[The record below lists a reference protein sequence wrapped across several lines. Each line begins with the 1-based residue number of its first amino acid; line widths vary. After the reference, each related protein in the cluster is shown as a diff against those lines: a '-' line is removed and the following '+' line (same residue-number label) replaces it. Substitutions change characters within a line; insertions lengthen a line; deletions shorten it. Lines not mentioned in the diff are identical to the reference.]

1 MLSESLQTDRGV
13 DNKVSN
19 IDFVISDYLCTKND
33 NNMAN
38 ICSLVEIIESFDDSP
53 SMILVGFQFIN
64 QLTGGL
70 HAGSVITIGARTGMG
85 KTSFALSLS
94 INLTIKN
101 NIPCLYLS
109 AAHSSIMLANR
120 LRTMIG
126 NKVGKTRLYI
136 DDTINMDFEVVEQST
151 IEAKEKYDVNVVIID
166 TLQCLRFPVSDL
178 KSRQNHIAESMLS
191 LKSLAR
197 RLNICIVVMSELNRN
212 IDIRDGLDGKIPQL
226 PDLRDS
232 GSIEIV
238 SDVVMFIH
246 RYDYYNV
253 FLDELGNDLRG
264 KAEIIVAKNTYGKT
278 GKCDMVFDSNNVCF
292 MNPIIMKDNI

>member
-1 MLSESLQTDRGV
+1 
-13 DNKVSN
+13 
-19 IDFVISDYLCTKND
+19 
-33 NNMAN
+33 MAN
-38 ICSLVEIIESFDDSP
+38 ICSLEEIIESFNDSP
-53 SMILVGFQFIN
+53 STMLTGFQCID
-64 QLTGGL
+64 QLVGGL
-70 HAGSVITIGARTGMG
+70 HSGSVITIGARTGMG

-94 INLTIKN
+94 INLAIKN

-109 AAHSSIMLANR
+109 VAHSSVILVSR

-126 NKVGKTRLYI
+126 DEVGKTRLYI
-136 DDTINMDFEVVEQST
+136 DDTIDMDFAVVEQST

-166 TLQCLRFPVSDL
+166 TLQCLRFTVADGT
-178 KSRQNHIAESMLS
+178 SRQTHIAESMLS

-212 IDIRDGLDGKIPQL
+212 IDIRDGLDGKAPQL
-226 PDLRDS
+226 SDLRDS

-246 RYDYYNV
+246 RYDYYKV
-253 FLDELGNDLRG
+253 FVDELGNDLRG

-278 GKCDMVFDSNNVCF
+278 GKCDMVFDSTRIFF
-292 MNPIIMKDNI
+292 MEQKN

>member
-1 MLSESLQTDRGV
+1 
-13 DNKVSN
+13 
-19 IDFVISDYLCTKND
+19 
-33 NNMAN
+33 MAN
-38 ICSLVEIIESFDDSP
+38 ICSFEEIIESFNDSL
-53 SMILVGFQFIN
+53 STILTGFQCID
-64 QLTGGL
+64 QLAGGL
-70 HAGSVITIGARTGMG
+70 HSGSVITIGARTGMG

-94 INLTIKN
+94 INLAIKN

-109 AAHSSIMLANR
+109 AAHSSIMLVSR

-126 NKVGKTRLYI
+126 DEVGKTRLYI
-136 DDTINMDFEVVEQST
+136 DDTIDMDFTLVEQSS

-166 TLQCLRFPVSDL
+166 TIQCLRFPVSDV
-178 KSRQNHIAESMLS
+178 KSRQTHIAESMLS

-197 RLNICIVVMSELNRN
+197 RLNICIVVMSDLNRN
-212 IDIRDGLDGKIPQL
+212 IDKRDGLDGKAPQL

-253 FLDELGNDLRG
+253 FVDEIGNDLRG

>member
-1 MLSESLQTDRGV
+1 
-13 DNKVSN
+13 
-19 IDFVISDYLCTKND
+19 
-33 NNMAN
+33 MAN
-38 ICSLVEIIESFDDSP
+38 ICSLEEIIESFNNSP
-53 SMILVGFQFIN
+53 STILTGFQCID
-64 QLTGGL
+64 QLVGGL
-70 HAGSVITIGARTGMG
+70 HSGSVITIGARTGMG

-94 INLTIKN
+94 INLAIKN

-109 AAHSSIMLANR
+109 AAHSSIMLVSR

-126 NKVGKTRLYI
+126 DEVGKTRLYI
-136 DDTINMDFEVVEQST
+136 DDTIDMDFEVVEQST
-151 IEAKEKYDVNVVIID
+151 TEAKEKYDVNVVIID
-166 TLQCLRFPVSDL
+166 TLQCLRFPVSDV

-212 IDIRDGLDGKIPQL
+212 IDIRDGLDGKTPQL

-253 FLDELGNDLRG
+253 FVDELGNALRG
-264 KAEIIVAKNTYGKT
+264 KAEIIVAKNNYGKT
-278 GKCDMVFDSNNVCF
+278 GKCDMVFDSNQVCF
-292 MNPIIMKDNI
+292 MEQYN

>member
-1 MLSESLQTDRGV
+1 
-13 DNKVSN
+13 
-19 IDFVISDYLCTKND
+19 
-33 NNMAN
+33 
-38 ICSLVEIIESFDDSP
+38 
-53 SMILVGFQFIN
+53 
-64 QLTGGL
+64 
-70 HAGSVITIGARTGMG
+70 
-85 KTSFALSLS
+85 
-94 INLTIKN
+94 
-101 NIPCLYLS
+101 
-109 AAHSSIMLANR
+109 MLANR

-151 IEAKEKYDVNVVIID
+151 MEAKEKYDVNVVIID